1 MEPAAL
7 HLAAIGERDRLELGP
22 VVVDER
28 RLDREATVQPRV
40 RLIDE
45 LRRGRLRPDPAPREH
60 AVDREPDREQRG
72 VELHRRQSMPG
83 RPSAPADALEPTR
96 IEIETQFLK
105 CAVDASALQRA
116 FMRHM
121 KRIITATLGLAACT
135 SSPTS
140 TGFEIVS
147 ANGHELSAVAGDA
160 LALQVVE
167 TFSDGSTRPA
177 ADATWVAPITIVP
190 LDPDST
196 AASPIPTF
204 GTAPTAVFVDA
215 TLRTD
220 RDDDLTGVLFALD
233 AGSTPGGT
241 TTATAMV
248 GSAMATISIPIG
260 ATPAGNATN
269 GATKYAAGC
278 SDCHGTM
285 AQGTPASSDGSY
297 TIDGNAYAFPAPG
310 LDTESGNLASDPG
323 WNA

>member
-1 MEPAAL
+1 
-7 HLAAIGERDRLELGP
+7 
-22 VVVDER
+22 
-28 RLDREATVQPRV
+28 
-40 RLIDE
+40 
-45 LRRGRLRPDPAPREH
+45 
-60 AVDREPDREQRG
+60 
-72 VELHRRQSMPG
+72 
-83 RPSAPADALEPTR
+83 
-96 IEIETQFLK
+96 
-105 CAVDASALQRA
+105 
-116 FMRHM
+116 M

-323 WNA
+323 WNAALLAVAARTDMDNGGLELRFPMPDWNVEPVSGSLLSTQDFADIYAFLMTQPAN